1 MHQTTPQ
8 SAILSES
15 RGAVERLRGAPPGS
29 VSADLAELALI
40 GSSPEGGID
49 RIAWSP
55 ELFAAYDWVARLM
68 AEDGLEVK
76 VDVAGNLI
84 GSWNVGHGA
93 AVVVG
98 SHLDTVPHG
107 GALDGALGV
116 VAGIHAVRLLRERGL
131 VPPRPLR
138 IIAFMDEEGTR
149 FDTALF
155 GSRAFAGDD
164 LSALGER
171 LDESGISLREA
182 MASAGYDHRELGS
195 ARGIAAVHAYLELHI
210 EQGPVL
216 AADGIAVGA
225 VTSIVG
231 LRRFQVELV
240 GSANHAGTT
249 PMELRRDALAGAAR
263 ISLAVRDFVRRRHD
277 LTANV
282 GKLSIEPGGANVVPG
297 RAEFT
302 IDVRAPDAAGIAE
315 VEQFVWETIESIA
328 RDERLESRVELTLS
342 LDPVQFDPSLIEA
355 TERAAA
361 AEGASCRRIESGAGH
376 DAMVLGQHVPTGMI
390 FVPSDGGVSH
400 SPDEY
405 TPPANLELGTR
416 VLATC
421 LQDVLSRER

>member
-1 MHQTTPQ
+1 V
-8 SAILSES
+8 ARES
-15 RGAVERLRGAPPGS
+15 FGAVERLRGAPPGS
-29 VSADLAELALI
+29 VSADLAELARI
-40 GSSPEGGID
+40 GSSPGAGIE
-49 RIAWSP
+49 RTAWSP
-55 ELFAAYDWVARLM
+55 ELFAAYDWVARRM
-68 AEDGLEVK
+68 AEQGLAVQIDG
-76 VDVAGNLI
+76 AGNLI
-84 GSWNVGHGA
+84 GSWNVGRGA
-93 AVVVG
+93 AIVVG

-116 VAGIHAVRLLRERGL
+116 VAGIHAVRLLRERGV
-131 VPPRPLR
+131 VPSRPLR

-164 LSALGER
+164 LSSLGDR
-171 LDESGISLREA
+171 LDGSGISLREA
-182 MASAGYDHRELGS
+182 MANAGYDHRAVGS
-195 ARGIAAVHAYLELHI
+195 ARGVAAVHAYLELHI

-216 AADGIAVGA
+216 SADGIAVGA

-231 LRRFQVELV
+231 MRRFQVELV
-240 GSANHAGTT
+240 GCANHAGTT

-263 ISLAVRDFVRRRHD
+263 ISLALRDFVRGRSCV
-277 LTANV
+277 TTNV

-302 IDVRAPDAAGIAE
+302 IDVRAADAAGI
-315 VEQFVWETIESIA
+315 VELEDFVWETVRSVA
-328 RDERLESRVELTLS
+328 RDERLESRVELTFS

-355 TERAAA
+355 IERAAA